1 LDKVL
6 VTKEWE
12 PKFPKAKLMTLTRV
26 GSDHS
31 PLILDDGT
39 GKMQIRRRFR
49 FEVAWLSQSEFKKK
63 IIEKWPISRGE
74 NIQDF
79 WKRLK
84 KELRQL
90 SKGMGANLDG
100 EIKRRA
106 AKILGDIKWLG

>member
-1 LDKVL
+1 V
-6 VTKEWE
+6 
-12 PKFPKAKLMTLTRV
+12 
-26 GSDHS
+26 SS
-31 PLILDDGT
+31 
-39 GKMQIRRRFR
+39 
-49 FEVAWLSQSEFKKK
+49 KK
-63 IIEKWPISRGE
+63 IEKWPISRGE

-106 AKILGDIKWLG
+106 AKILGDIKWLDEKSEAMELDAEGWRLRYELERELEEIYTYKESIW